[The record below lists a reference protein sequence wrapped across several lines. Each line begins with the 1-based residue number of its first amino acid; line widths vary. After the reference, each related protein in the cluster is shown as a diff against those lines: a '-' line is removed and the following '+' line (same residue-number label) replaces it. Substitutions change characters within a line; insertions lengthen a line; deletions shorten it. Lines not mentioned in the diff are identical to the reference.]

1 MNRFTVFLI
10 YNLLLPVVLIIGF
23 PRFVWKGI
31 QRGGLARNFGQRFG
45 CYGRKT
51 RERLKSHDGAV
62 WIHAVSV
69 GEVLVAMK
77 VIAALARESP
87 EKPVVLSTTTTT
99 GFAVAEKEARDNVTV
114 IHNPVDL
121 PLVVGRAIRLIRPER
136 LVLVEA
142 EVWPNLVR
150 KVRARGI
157 SVTLVN
163 ARLSGRSERRFRKFA
178 TLTKPIFA
186 MLDQVC
192 VPFEKD
198 IRRWESL
205 GVSRE
210 RIELTGSV
218 KFDEEGNANAM
229 PPREKVEEL
238 DGWLQENGFD
248 AGNGPLLLAASTH
261 AGEEALIGRA
271 WLALREE
278 FPGLQYIAVPRHA
291 ERARELGREL
301 ANAGIGAVFRQPLGE
316 TLRPGEIDR
325 PCCAVSNTTGELR
338 AWYVL
343 ADIVVVGKSFLS
355 RGGQNPVE
363 PVSLGCPTV
372 VGPQMQNFRSVV
384 ADLVRAEGILQLSG
398 DRDDSADVHL
408 PRLVEAIRTLLRDE
422 ALAEGMAERGGEAL
436 QGHQGAAQRTA
447 KALLA
452 AEVRR
457 IELG

>member
-23 PRFVWKGI
+23 PRFVMKGI
-31 QRGGLARNFGQRFG
+31 QRGGLARNFGQRLGF
-45 CYGRKT
+45 YGRKT
-51 RERLKSHDGAV
+51 RERLQAQEDAV

-77 VIAALARESP
+77 VIAALAREAP
-87 EKPVVLSTTTTT
+87 GKPVVLSTTTTT
-99 GFAVAEKEARDNVTV
+99 GFAVAEKEARENVTV

-150 KVRARGI
+150 KVKKRGI

-178 TLTKPIFA
+178 ALTEPIFA

-205 GVSRE
+205 GVPRE

-218 KFDEEGNANAM
+218 KFDEEGNANAT

-238 DGWLQENGFD
+238 DEWLQQNGFGGD
-248 AGNGPLLLAASTH
+248 GPILLAASTH

-278 FPGLQYIAVPRHA
+278 FPGLQFVAVPRHA
-291 ERARELGREL
+291 ERARELRREL
-301 ANAGIGAVFRQPLGE
+301 AEAGIGSVFRRQLGE
-316 TLRPGEIDR
+316 TPRPKEPGQ
-325 PCCAVSNTTGELR
+325 PCGAVSNTTGELR

-343 ADIVVVGKSFLS
+343 ADVVVVGKSFLS

-363 PVSLGCPTV
+363 PVSLGCPTI

-384 ADLVRAEGILQLSG
+384 ADLVQAEGIVHLPG
-398 DRDDSADVHL
+398 EPDDSADVHL
-408 PRLVEAIRTLLRDE
+408 PRLVEAIRMLLRDE
-422 ALAEGMAERGGEAL
+422 ALAGKLAERGGEAL
-436 QGHQGAAQRTA
+436 QSHQGAAQRTA
-447 KALLA
+447 KALMT

-457 IELG
+457 IEPA